1 MENIKTTAQQI
12 HITQKTSKT
21 PDESMIFAT
30 KHQPQHPHMGI
41 GISFTRQQR
50 AALQRNRLHQGFGNS
65 PRVASCKV
73 ELISNL
79 LKLGPNVAGR

>member
-1 MENIKTTAQQI
+1 MNPWFLQQNINLNI
-12 HITQKTSKT
+12 HTWASASVL
-21 PDESMIFAT
+21 P
-30 KHQPQHPHMGI
+30 
-41 GISFTRQQR
+41 RQQH